1 MDAVW
6 LIVFSVLCLTIAV
19 KLWTVLRRRPRTFT
33 LGFFHPYADAG
44 GGGERVLWHSMD
56 AILSR
61 NRSMK
66 CLVWTGERDRT
77 KDQILDKVKARFGL
91 DLPRTRVTFVF
102 LRLRWLVEASTWP
115 RLTLVCQCLGSVILG
130 LEALIKYRPHVY
142 FDSMGYAFTYPLF
155 RWLGGMPIFAYVH
168 YPVVSTDML
177 SLVASGQKSY
187 NNVGMISRSRVLTR
201 LKLVYYRLLARMYG
215 FVGRRATVV
224 MVNSTWTKNHI
235 SEIWHPNSLTIVYP
249 SLRL

>member
-1 MDAVW
+1 MYFICVSTHTVHACIINSTPHSLIPIYFLSIQVSFPFWGRGRFWYEALVKMDAVW

-19 KLWTVLRRRPRTFT
+19 KLWTVLRRRPRIFT

-102 LRLRWLVEASTWP
+102 LRLRVAGGGIDVAQTDTCVPVSRFSDP
-115 RLTLVCQCLGSVILG
+115 RPRGI
-130 LEALIKYRPHVY
+130 
-142 FDSMGYAFTYPLF
+142 D
-155 RWLGGMPIFAYVH
+155 
-168 YPVVSTDML
+168 
-177 SLVASGQKSY
+177 
-187 NNVGMISRSRVLTR
+187 
-201 LKLVYYRLLARMYG
+201 
-215 FVGRRATVV
+215 
-224 MVNSTWTKNHI
+224 
-235 SEIWHPNSLTIVYP
+235 
-249 SLRL
+249 